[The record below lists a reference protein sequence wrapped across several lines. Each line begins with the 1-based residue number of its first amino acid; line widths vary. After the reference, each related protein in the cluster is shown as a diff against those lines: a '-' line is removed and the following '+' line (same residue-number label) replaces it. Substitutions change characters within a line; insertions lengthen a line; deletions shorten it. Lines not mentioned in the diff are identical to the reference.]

1 MANRE
6 SRLIE
11 IEIDDIKEFFS
22 ANRDHGYV
30 ERIIKN
36 ANTYVKIF
44 NEVIDLLMPK
54 ASTNFR
60 DEDLTSFD
68 VIMEQRRFNL

>member
-1 MANRE
+1 
-6 SRLIE
+6 
-11 IEIDDIKEFFS
+11 
-22 ANRDHGYV
+22 
-30 ERIIKN
+30 
-36 ANTYVKIF
+36 
-44 NEVIDLLMPK
+44 VIDLLMPK